1 MIKLNRIHHT
11 AIICSDY
18 EKTKMFYTEILGF
31 KILNEQFRA
40 ERNSYKLDLIL
51 NEQYQLEIFSFIDP
65 PKRTSGPEACG
76 LRHIAF
82 EVENIEECVKILNQ
96 KGVYTEALRTDILT
110 SKRFTFF
117 ADPDDLPIELYEK

>member
-11 AIICSDY
+11 AIICSNY
-18 EKTKMFYTEILGF
+18 EKTKKFYTEILGF

-51 NEQYQLEIFSFIDP
+51 NDEYQIEIFSFIDP
-65 PKRTSGPEACG
+65 PKRTSDPEACG

-82 EVENIEECVKILNQ
+82 EVEDIEECVKILNQ
-96 KGVYTEALRTDILT
+96 KGVNTETLRTDILT

-117 ADPDDLPIELYEK
+117 ADPDDLPIELYQR

>member
-96 KGVYTEALRTDILT
+96 KGVYTEALRTDKLT